1 MKGDKQVV
9 TLLNDVLTGE
19 LTAVNQYFLHA
30 RLCHHWGYE
39 RLHERVRK
47 ESIEEM
53 KHADE
58 LIARILYLE
67 GLPNLQRLGKVN
79 VGQTVPEQFQLDL
92 AVEYEAVKR
101 LNDGIELCRSVS
113 DNGTRE
119 LLSKILVEEEK
130 HIDWLETQQ
139 EAIKQIGLERYLS
152 EQLGK

>member
-1 MKGDKQVV
+1 MKGDKQVL

-19 LTAVNQYFLHA
+19 LTATNQYFLHA

-39 RLHERVRK
+39 RLYERVRK

-58 LIARILYLE
+58 LITRILYLD

-79 VGQTVPEQFQLDL
+79 VGQTVAEQFQLDL

-101 LNDGIELCRSVS
+101 LNDGIELCRTVS

-119 LLSKILVEEEK
+119 LLSKMLVDEEK
-130 HIDWLETQQ
+130 HVDWLETQQ
-139 EAIKQIGLERYLS
+139 ETIKQIGLERYLS
-152 EQLGK
+152 EQLK

>member
-1 MKGDKQVV
+1 MKGDKQVL
-9 TLLNDVLTGE
+9 TLLNDVLTAE

-39 RLHERVRK
+39 RLYERVRK

-58 LIARILYLE
+58 LIDRILFLE
-67 GLPNLQRLGKVN
+67 GLPNVQRYGKVN

-92 AVEYEAVKR
+92 QVEYEAVKR
-101 LNDGIELCRSVS
+101 LNDGIEACRAAG

-119 LLSKILVEEEK
+119 MLEKMLREEEQ
-130 HIDWLETQQ
+130 HADWLETQQ
-139 EAIKQIGLERYLS
+139 EAIKQIGVERYLS
-152 EQLGK
+152 EQLK